1 MSEYIYVLG
10 IDGNPQMPT
19 KRKRHVEQ
27 LLQTGRARIFRQV
40 PFTIQLT
47 YKNEPV
53 LQPVTIAED
62 PGRSNIGMAVV
73 SLSGELL
80 SAAVVQTRNKEIV
93 KLMEKRKQHRR
104 ASRNGERKARQRLAK
119 KCHTMIKTGFL
130 MRKLPMYGKDK
141 RVRCN
146 VIKNTE
152 AKFCNR
158 KREDGWLTPSA
169 EHLVRTH
176 INLIHKMQ
184 KFLPITDVAIEINR
198 FAFLSLEDPSIS
210 GVDFQNGPLKGYDDL
225 NAAIED
231 LQDGHCLMC
240 NSPIEHRHHI
250 VPRNMQGSNT
260 IGNIAGLC
268 CKCHERVHKDARF
281 EDRLKKKKA
290 GLNKRYAAV
299 SVLNQ
304 AIPFICKRL
313 EQEFGKEHV
322 HYCSGRDTSMVR
334 RSLGYHK
341 TKEKQLH
348 EVDAWCIAVLALQHV
363 PEKAPEF
370 DHVHEILQF
379 RRQDRSRIKAQISRA
394 YYHEGKKI
402 AKNRKKAEG
411 QREDSLQEWRKRQVE
426 RYGKEQT
433 RKMISQL
440 EVKENIRRY
449 NRLDRLMPGA
459 VFYYQG
465 VRYVMRGQHSNGQYL
480 QAVGMGDKDFP
491 AKKCKIVV
499 HNQGLVFVS

>member
-1 MSEYIYVLG
+1 
-10 IDGNPQMPT
+10 
-19 KRKRHVEQ
+19 
-27 LLQTGRARIFRQV
+27 
-40 PFTIQLT
+40 
-47 YKNEPV
+47 
-53 LQPVTIAED
+53 
-62 PGRSNIGMAVV
+62 
-73 SLSGELL
+73 
-80 SAAVVQTRNKEIV
+80 
-93 KLMEKRKQHRR
+93 
-104 ASRNGERKARQRLAK
+104 
-119 KCHTMIKTGFL
+119 
-130 MRKLPMYGKDK
+130 
-141 RVRCN
+141 
-146 VIKNTE
+146 
-152 AKFCNR
+152 
-158 KREDGWLTPSA
+158 
-169 EHLVRTH
+169 
-176 INLIHKMQ
+176 
-184 KFLPITDVAIEINR
+184 
-198 FAFLSLEDPSIS
+198 
-210 GVDFQNGPLKGYDDL
+210 
-225 NAAIED
+225 
-231 LQDGHCLMC
+231 MC

-268 CKCHERVHKDARF
+268 CKCHEKVHKSTAF
-281 EDRLKKKKA
+281 EDSLKKKKA

-313 EQEFGKEHV
+313 EQEFGKERV

-341 TKEKQLH
+341 TKEEQLH
-348 EVDAWCIAVLALQHV
+348 EVDAWCIAVLALRQI

-379 RRQDRSRIKAQISRA
+379 RRQDRSIIDAQTSRM
-394 YYHEGKKI
+394 YYHEGKKV

-411 QREDSLQEWRKRQVE
+411 QKDDSLQEWRERQVE

-440 EVKENIRRY
+440 EIKKSSRRY

-465 VRYVMRGQHSNGQYL
+465 VRYVMRGQHSNRQYL
-480 QAVGMGDKDFP
+480 QAVGMGSKDFP

-499 HNQGLVFVS
+499 HNEGLVFVS